1 MGEPH
6 PDRRARIA
14 VVLIDTD
21 EGELLEETLPLLE
34 AQTRP
39 PDEIVVVDNA
49 ASDGSPEWIRE
60 RHPRVRIVALSQR
73 AGFAEANNR
82 GVRAAGDCDLV
93 ALLNADAFPEPQ
105 WLERLEAAARDH
117 PDAAAFSSLMLDG
130 RDPTLLD
137 GTGDVMHRNGL
148 AGRRHH
154 GHPIAET
161 PEASVPADVF
171 AACAGAALYRREV
184 FEALGGFDESY
195 FIYFEDADLSFRM
208 QLLGHGVRYVPGS
221 VVRHLGSATTGVD
234 SDFTIYHTQRNLVWM
249 FWKAMPWPLLVL
261 YLPAHLAM
269 HAGMT
274 WDYVRAGRAGP
285 VLRAKRDAL
294 RGLPRV
300 LRERRAIRRRRRVS
314 SRELRSRMEPIDSWF
329 SPSWFRKR
337 REAARM
343 IRGS

>member
-1 MGEPH
+1 MGEP
-6 PDRRARIA
+6 DANKRARIA

-21 EGELLEETLPLLE
+21 EGELLAETLPLLE
-34 AQTRP
+34 LQTRP

-49 ASDGSPEWIRE
+49 ATDGSPEWIRE
-60 RHPRVRIVALSQR
+60 RHPRVKIVALSQR
-73 AGFAEANNR
+73 SGFSEANNR

-93 ALLNADAFPEPQ
+93 ALLNADAFPEPE
-105 WLERLEAAARDH
+105 WLERLEAAARDY
-117 PDAAAFSSLMLDG
+117 PNAAAFSSLMLDG
-130 RDPTLLD
+130 RDSTRLD
-137 GTGDVMHRNGL
+137 GTGDVLHRNGL

-154 GHPIAET
+154 GHRIPDT
-161 PEASVPADVF
+161 PEHSVPAEVF
-171 AACAGAALYRREV
+171 AACAGAALYRREI
-184 FEALGGFDESY
+184 FEALGGLDESF
-195 FIYFEDADLSFRM
+195 FIYFEDADLAFRM
-208 QLLGHGVRYVPGS
+208 RLLGYSVRYVPDS

-234 SDFTIYHTQRNLVWM
+234 SDFTIYQLQRNSVWL
-249 FWKAMPWPLLVL
+249 FWKDMPGPLLVL
-261 YLPAHLAM
+261 YLPAHLAL

-300 LRERRAIRRRRRVS
+300 LRERRAVQRERRVS
-314 SRELRSRMEPIDSWF
+314 SRALRSRMEPIDTWF